1 MTKET
6 FILVGIIT
14 LASIVFA
21 VICNIIYHFQFKHK
35 VDKGHK
41 NYERELAIQKQK
53 MLDKTEEEL
62 EDDDDPFKNF
72 NK

>member
-6 FILVGIIT
+6 FILVWIIT
-14 LASIVFA
+14 LALIVFT

-35 VDKGHK
+35 VDKGYK

-53 MLDKTEEEL
+53 MLNKTEEEL